1 MKRKNNLYEKIYS
14 LENLQLADSIARK
27 GKSGK
32 YDLAAFDE
40 NKEEN
45 ILKLQQMLINKT
57 YQTSEYTT
65 FKVYE
70 PKERIVSRLPYFPD
84 RIAHHAIMNI
94 LEPIFV
100 ACFTADTYSCIKG
113 KGIHAGVK
121 AIKHALKDKEGTK
134 YCLQLDIQKFYPN
147 VDHDILKQL
156 LRKKIKDQDLL
167 WLLDEIIDSA
177 PGLPIGNLLSQYFAN
192 FYMTYFDHWIKEQMG
207 VKRYF
212 RYADDIA
219 IFHSCKEYLHKLFV
233 AIKEYFFIKLKLLI
247 KRTHQVFPVA
257 IRGLNMLGYVFF
269 PNCTFLRKKIKQN
282 FARMLARRRNKPS
295 TNSYIGWASHCDS
308 KHLLKKL
315 LYAQV

>member
-1 MKRKNNLYEKIYS
+1 MNNLYEKIYS
-14 LENLQLADSIARK
+14 IENLELADRIARK

-32 YDLAAFDE
+32 YDLVAFDE
-40 NKEEN
+40 KREEN
-45 ILKLQQMLINKT
+45 ILKLQQMLISKT
-57 YQTSEYTT
+57 YKTSGYTT

-84 RIAHHAIMNI
+84 RVAHHAIMNI

-121 AIKHALKDKEGTK
+121 AIKHALKDKEATK
-134 YCLQLDIQKFYPN
+134 YCLQFDIKKFYPS

-156 LRKKIKDQDLL
+156 LRKKFKDQDLL

-192 FYMTYFDHWIKEQMG
+192 FYMTYFDHWIKEEMRVQD
-207 VKRYF
+207 YF
-212 RYADDIA
+212 RYADDVA
-219 IFHSCKEYLHKLFV
+219 IFSRTKEYLHNLFV
-233 AIKEYFFIKLKLLI
+233 RIKEYLAEKLKLLI
-247 KRTHQVFPVA
+247 KSTHQVFPIA
-257 IRGLNMLGYVFF
+257 ARGLNMLGYIFF
-269 PNCTFLRKKIKQN
+269 HDCIYLRKRIKQN
-282 FARMLARRRNKPS
+282 FARMLFRKRNRPS
-295 TNSYIGWASHCDS
+295 INGYIGWALHCNS